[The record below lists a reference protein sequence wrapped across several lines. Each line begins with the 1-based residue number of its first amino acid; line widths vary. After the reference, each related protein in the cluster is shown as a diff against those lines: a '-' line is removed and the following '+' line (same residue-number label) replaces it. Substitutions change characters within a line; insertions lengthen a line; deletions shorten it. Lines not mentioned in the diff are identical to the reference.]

1 MTKKDLFKII
11 LKLIGLFLAI
21 EIIVQIPSFGY
32 FIYFES
38 NSELK
43 WLVLTV
49 PALSIAAAYVLLFKP
64 IYLINLFKLDK
75 GFENNELAISAFNG
89 KSVTK
94 IALVIIAVFLIASN
108 LGDFLTQ
115 IFFSFRESVKQN
127 SLESLLS
134 NISPYTV
141 DFQTMFNAGINL
153 MVGFLLLTNNTR
165 ISNWIEKMNAKNLG

>member
-1 MTKKDLFKII
+1 
-11 LKLIGLFLAI
+11 
-21 EIIVQIPSFGY
+21 
-32 FIYFES
+32 
-38 NSELK
+38 
-43 WLVLTV
+43 
-49 PALSIAAAYVLLFKP
+49 LFKP